1 MEMEE
6 GLIILTEAARLRHI
20 SPSKIYTF
28 LQIIGKVNPIIIL
41 FFSQNNS

>member
-6 GLIILTEAARLRHI
+6 GLIILAEAARLRHI